1 MKRMFKGKKRSIV
14 RFCIFNFVFYSVIVL
29 LLFLVLNSLVIKKLN
44 RTFPSIN
51 NILEYRAELENDD
64 FSSIPKNEYENCG
77 FLVFDIEEICFL
89 PPMKTFQKVLQAMIS
104 GLSTV
109 MIQEH
114 IIRFLRWSWMMEVWV
129 IL

>member
-77 FLVFDIEEICFL
+77 FLVFDIEGNLLFTTDED
-89 PPMKTFQKVLQAMIS
+89 
-104 GLSTV
+104 LSESVTGDD
-109 MIQEH
+109 IWLINLSLIH
-114 IIRFLRWSWMMEVWV
+114 I
-129 IL
+129 